1 MKSLNPLEL
10 AKTPKEIQPA
20 NEHYL
25 QRLKLIFN
33 FHPTGNDFATFV
45 EGVLLWD
52 ESMADTAA
60 RYLKAHPQS
69 RMVVLARMVHHM
81 RRRHSGTR
89 QPAAGR
95 RPERCDDQRQRFRQ
109 LSRHC
114 RLPVGDRRRY

>member
-1 MKSLNPLEL
+1 MCQTKVFRGDMKSLNPLDL

-25 QRLKLIFN
+25 QRLRLIFN
-33 FHPTGNDFATFV
+33 SHSTGNDFATFV

-69 RMVVLARMVHHM
+69 RMVCLLYTSPSPRDRTRSRMP
-81 RRRHSGTR
+81 SS
-89 QPAAGR
+89 A
-95 RPERCDDQRQRFRQ
+95 
-109 LSRHC
+109 
-114 RLPVGDRRRY
+114 